1 MGFFINVPL
10 TTSDYFTT
18 VRLATGGLCA
28 QAGIDMD
35 GAEDFKVCVTES
47 LLILKRNGYKEAV
60 LSFEFDGG
68 IKAFIKGNVLGER
81 EKDSVEDDISFALLS
96 ALIDNAEFK
105 KDSDGINEIILN
117 KSL

>member
-1 MGFFINVPL
+1 MGFCINVPL

-47 LLILKRNGYKEAV
+47 LLILKRNGFKEAV

-81 EKDSVEDDISFALLS
+81 ECAGEEDDISFALLS
-96 ALIDNAEFK
+96 ALIDDAEFK
-105 KDSDGINEIILN
+105 KDSGNINEIILN